1 MPIDPEKLAKLQKA
15 SAKKVG
21 GQRIKAKKVN
31 KSAEADD
38 TQLQNTLKKLNA
50 QTLDGVEEANFFK
63 DDGTVLHFNRV
74 GVQAA
79 AAHNTY
85 TFSGF
90 AQQKNIT
97 ELIPGILPQLG
108 AENLSLLQKI
118 AESFQQNQGAMD
130 ALKASA
136 GGEAADEEIPEL
148 VEGETFEDDVE

>member
-50 QTLDGVEEANFFK
+50 EVLTGIEEANFFK
-63 DDGTVLHFNRV
+63 EDGKVLHFNRV

-79 AAHNTY
+79 AAYNTY

-90 AQQKNIT
+90 AQEKT
-97 ELIPGILPQLG
+97 LPELIPNILPQLG
-108 AENLSLLQKI
+108 AENLSMLQKL
-118 AESFQQNQGAMD
+118 AEQFQGSQAGA
-130 ALKASA
+130 AP
-136 GGEAADEEIPEL
+136 AAKEEEDVPEL
-148 VEGETFEDDVE
+148 TEGETFENDVE

>member
-50 QTLDGVEEANFFK
+50 EVLTGIEEANFFK
-63 DDGTVLHFNRV
+63 EDGKVLHFNRV

-79 AAHNTY
+79 AAYNTY

-90 AQQKNIT
+90 AQEKT
-97 ELIPGILPQLG
+97 LPELIPNILPQLG
-108 AENLSLLQKI
+108 AENLSMLQKL
-118 AESFQQNQGAMD
+118 AEQFQGSQAGAST
-130 ALKASA
+130 ASK
-136 GGEAADEEIPEL
+136 EEEDVPEL
-148 VEGETFEDDVE
+148 TEGETFENDVE

>member
-21 GQRIKAKKVN
+21 GQRIKAKKIN

-50 QTLDGVEEANFFK
+50 EVLTGIEEANFFK
-63 DDGTVLHFNRV
+63 DDGKVLHFNRV

-79 AAHNTY
+79 AAYNTY

-90 AQQKNIT
+90 AQEKT
-97 ELIPGILPQLG
+97 LPELLPNILPQLG
-108 AENLSLLQKI
+108 AENLNMLQQI
-118 AESFQQNQGAMD
+118 AEQIQKGKGGAD
-130 ALKASA
+130 ASK
-136 GGEAADEEIPEL
+136 EDEEDVPEL
-148 VEGETFEDDVE
+148 TEGETFENDVE